1 MKKILLLVL
10 GFVIFGSA
18 VIAFAQS
25 NMNVNDGT
33 VNCVQAPCPGQT
45 NPTTPVTT
53 SMPPMVSTG
62 IACVQTAVVTREAAI
77 GTAFSTFSASMSTA
91 LSARATAL
99 ASAWS
104 LTDGTARRTAR
115 NLAWTE
121 YKNASR
127 TAKTVFKTNKKAA
140 WRAFNEASRA
150 CRVSVVEY
158 EANDNLSI

>member
-10 GFVIFGSA
+10 GFVVFGSA
-18 VIAFAQS
+18 VVAFAQS
-25 NMNVNDGT
+25 NMNVNDS
-33 VNCVQAPCPGQT
+33 VLNCVQAPCPGQT

-53 SMPPMVSTG
+53 SMPPMASTG

-77 GTAFSTFSASMSTA
+77 GASFSTFSTSMSST

-99 ASAWS
+99 ANAWS
-104 LTDGTARRTAR
+104 LTDGTARRNAR
-115 NLAWTE
+115 NTAWTE

-127 TAKTVFKTNKKAA
+127 TAKSVFKTEKKAA
-140 WRAFNEASRA
+140 WRTFNEASKT